1 MRDRLFR
8 QRTVNA
14 VDATRHDACVE
25 LGLSVRRKIDMLVRR
40 RPPFFGGILC
50 AGHSPPQNPHHSA
63 GQSAVVYQVT
73 NLFQLSD
80 LFLGQQTALWFHCMT
95 TEDGAGR
102 TWRRRRQ
109 ERLSQCRYQYG
120 FGTSTRRHLLA
131 TFSST
136 SKRCVVMHLPLI
148 LTYSLS
154 TDPISG
160 CKFQIFH
167 LHSGISQRTLRF
179 RTQGGLPCSRTRVE
193 SISTLI
199 SWSPNHSCQC
209 TICSRPLTWLAIQCL
224 RSTVFRNLPKSARR
238 VARYRP
244 TLLPHGR
251 TRRSFGGLGISSGR
265 RCHACAAAA

>member
-50 AGHSPPQNPHHSA
+50 AGHSPPQNPNTARVS
-63 GQSAVVYQVT
+63 
-73 NLFQLSD
+73 QLSSIKSRICFN
-80 LFLGQQTALWFHCMT
+80 FLTSFCQQTALWFHCVT
-95 TEDGAGR
+95 TEDGGR
-102 TWRRRRQ
+102 IWRRRRPK
-109 ERLSQCRYQYG
+109 RLSQCRYQYG

>member
-1 MRDRLFR
+1 MVSLRD
-8 QRTVNA
+8 A
-14 VDATRHDACVE
+14 
-25 LGLSVRRKIDMLVRR
+25 RR
-40 RPPFFGGILC
+40 RRETI
-50 AGHSPPQNPHHSA
+50 
-63 GQSAVVYQVT
+63 
-73 NLFQLSD
+73 
-80 LFLGQQTALWFHCMT
+80 
-95 TEDGAGR
+95 
-102 TWRRRRQ
+102 WRRRRQ
-109 ERLSQCRYQYG
+109 KRLSQCRYQYG

-131 TFSST
+131 TSSST

-209 TICSRPLTWLAIQCL
+209 TICSRPLMWLAIQCL